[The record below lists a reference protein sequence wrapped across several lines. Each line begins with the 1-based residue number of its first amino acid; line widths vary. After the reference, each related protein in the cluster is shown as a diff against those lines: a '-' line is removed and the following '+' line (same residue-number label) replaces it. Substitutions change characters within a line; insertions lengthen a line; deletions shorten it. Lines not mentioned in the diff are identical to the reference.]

1 MAVKTITIDMEA
13 YTILSSLKK
22 GNESFSQVIKK
33 TLYKESKTA
42 ERLLE
47 NLDSCLLGADTL
59 EVTDRITNDRNLSMT
74 DSPILDQDR

>member
-13 YTILSSLKK
+13 YSILSSLKK

-33 TLYKESKTA
+33 TLLKESKTA

-47 NLDSCLLGADTL
+47 NLDSCLLSDETL
-59 EVTDRITNDRNLSMT
+59 DITNEIIKDRSRNVV
-74 DSPILDQDR
+74 DSPILDQE